1 MSNNQ
6 SLQTKLSNRCL
17 PGWISQKNA
26 ELILDIGA
34 NIFKAASRKPDFPK
48 AVVFGKSKRW
58 KLSEI
63 LALCNAQRIITD
75 GKTKEACVLD
85 ASNMAAYLNIS
96 TFSLKQQ
103 LKNPA
108 FPKPFDLGKRYWKAA
123 DIDRYCDELR
133 FKDTNRNNIF

>member
-108 FPKPFDLGKRYWKAA
+108 FPISFA
-123 DIDRYCDELR
+123 
-133 FKDTNRNNIF
+133 